1 MLYEI
6 MKSASLFLDT
16 SSTIQILVILFYPP
30 FVGAQFK
37 KCTAQGKVTHK
48 RKKNKDKTT
57 ARVYRRYRRNNIQGN

>member
-6 MKSASLFLDT
+6 IKSASLFLDT

-48 RKKNKDKTT
+48 EK
-57 ARVYRRYRRNNIQGN
+57 